1 MYMSAVRYVVWNM
14 CHVLSNW
21 DGAHAIYLQIYDM
34 LLMSGISMPSGH
46 KEEKWKKT
54 KSVDIDDQDMWI
66 CSAISLAHLLQD
78 Y

>member
-1 MYMSAVRYVVWNM
+1 M
-14 CHVLSNW
+14 CHVFSNW

-54 KSVDIDDQDMWI
+54 KSVDIDLM
-66 CSAISLAHLLQD
+66 H
-78 Y
+78 